1 MSIALEIPITYF
13 KERDGNAYCE
23 QLQLYF
29 IILNFIDIFKM

>member
-13 KERDGNAYCE
+13 KERDVNAYYE

-29 IILNFIDIFKM
+29 IIFNFIDIFKM